1 MAESSNPKEI
11 LPVAA
16 ADALVDTPEIY
27 EPKDAIAQSMRS
39 ATFTGSAGLLLAA
52 VQNTLTRENVGA
64 FGVFTKFGGTI
75 ALFAAMGGTY
85 AFVSTAA
92 ANLRQKN
99 DAYNPGLG
107 GFFAGALVGLR
118 NRTMPSVLGNGLLLG
133 VALAGAQYTGG
144 AIFSHRPDPDEDKF
158 AKKEEIRRR
167 FRRPVNEMINEIG
180 EGRGIYGPG
189 YDERRKQR
197 LKEAYGI
204 DVPEPFYKSS

>member
-1 MAESSNPKEI
+1 MTESSNPKET

-16 ADALVDTPEIY
+16 ADALVDTPAIY
-27 EPKDAIAQSMRS
+27 EPKDAMAQSVRS

-64 FGVFTKFGGTI
+64 FGVFTRFGGTI
-75 ALFAAMGGTY
+75 ALFGIGADPSVAFDVANTDAAAMGGTY

-118 NRTMPSVLGNGLLLG
+118 STPIRNKKTHLL
-133 VALAGAQYTGG
+133 
-144 AIFSHRPDPDEDKF
+144 RC
-158 AKKEEIRRR
+158 
-167 FRRPVNEMINEIG
+167 
-180 EGRGIYGPG
+180 
-189 YDERRKQR
+189 
-197 LKEAYGI
+197 
-204 DVPEPFYKSS
+204 